1 MRAQFSEI
9 QTTNPLGDAHEFE
22 RKARRWPRIGID
34 CRHVFDRIRKSR
46 DPDHGAEP
54 GPESRFRGDLG
65 DRRVLLD
72 AVGVHSEGFDYF
84 IDSNPADAQTGNR
97 SFAGGGIGAPGFI
110 SQSIATL
117 PGQNYTIDLWLANLS
132 GFADGTEIQVMWGG
146 NVVYD
151 ATDILGFGYNHI
163 IIDPLATS
171 TNTMLSIGLRD
182 DSFFLNIDNVSV
194 RRSPPNRPRLPC
206 CLAVWVLRVWR
217 GGAARR
223 PEEPR
228 KRKPADRPA
237 ALQPCRLFAR
247 SDTQSPYC
255 SRGKGISLFGQL
267 FPPARG

>member
-1 MRAQFSEI
+1 MNLRGRLGVGLVSALIAATCSTAFASPGTR
-9 QTTNPLGDAHEFE
+9 TTGQNLVRNPGFE
-22 RKARRWPRIGID
+22 ATSGIAGS
-34 CRHVFDRIRKSR
+34 FWTPSGFI
-46 DPDHGAEP
+46 A
-54 GPESRFRGDLG
+54 
-65 DRRVLLD
+65 
-72 AVGVHSEGFDYF
+72 EGFDYF

-194 RRSPPNRPRLPC
+194 RQVPEPAS
-206 CLAVWVLRVWR
+206 LALLL
-217 GGAARR
+217 GGLGAAGLSRR
-223 PEEPR
+223 R
-228 KRKPADRPA
+228 
-237 ALQPCRLFAR
+237 R
-247 SDTQSPYC
+247 STT
-255 SRGKGISLFGQL
+255 
-267 FPPARG
+267 